1 MTQARNVILAGA
13 AAALL
18 GAMQLPLRLG
28 APAPDWRIETV
39 EGVKTSLRE
48 FQRQHRREAVLLAFR
63 EGERIPRA
71 ELEQAA
77 RRLAEREADL
87 LVLRPESSQGSVETP
102 AALLVDSGGVVRR
115 LEAGRLLT
123 GNELEAFV
131 DEWRLGRD
139 VFLTSCARCHGD
151 DGSLEICGD
160 VKPLTGIGNRMT
172 PAQVY
177 QRLRVGEL
185 GETDVLIRGRFYKRR
200 EVEAVVVFVRGL

>member
-1 MTQARNVILAGA
+1 MAQARNLILVGA
-13 AAALL
+13 AAVLL

-28 APAPDWRIETV
+28 APVPDWQVETV
-39 EGVKTSLRE
+39 DGVKTCLHE
-48 FQRQHRREAVLLAFR
+48 YQRQHRREAVLLAFR
-63 EGERIPRA
+63 QGERVPRGD
-71 ELEQAA
+71 LEQAA

-87 LVLRPESSQGSVETP
+87 LVLPPEALQGSVELP

-115 LEAGRLLT
+115 LEAGRLPT
-123 GNELEAFV
+123 GKALEAFV